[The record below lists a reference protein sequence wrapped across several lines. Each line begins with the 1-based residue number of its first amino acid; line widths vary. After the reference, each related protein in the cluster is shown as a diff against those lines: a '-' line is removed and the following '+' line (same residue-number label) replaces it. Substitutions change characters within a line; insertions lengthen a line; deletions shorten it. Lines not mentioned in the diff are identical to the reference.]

1 MIGILRCD
9 PPLRTKPIRID
20 FPPNTSPVK
29 KPRIRPRKRLAG
41 TKTGQNRFRSPAPI
55 SPKALLRAF
64 SVSDPDTM
72 AGASDNANRKPKP
85 RAAPTRSVR
94 NSGRGGAGG
103 RSSKM
108 ASATPLRRI
117 GSPACA
123 PDLRRSWRGSP
134 RRGFRCRSR
143 GGRG

>member
-72 AGASDNANRKPKP
+72 AGASDNANRK
-85 RAAPTRSVR
+85 
-94 NSGRGGAGG
+94 
-103 RSSKM
+103 
-108 ASATPLRRI
+108 L
-117 GSPACA
+117 SPAPHQHVAFATREEVELEAGAAKRLPQHLLDESDLQLA
-123 PDLRRSWRGSP
+123 PQT
-134 RRGFRCRSR
+134 
-143 GGRG
+143 